1 MATAST
7 VDCSLMFLSGL
18 RGYHEYR
25 AVWTSQLNEV
35 LPTIHER
42 TNPHDC
48 YAIAAR
54 KRLTGC
60 IGESTVGHLPK
71 EISRVT
77 RFIMLYGA
85 VVTVKVLDT
94 HHRRSPLVQGGL
106 EIPIQIIVKMK
117 CNSQNKNALS
127 RYAVLQ
133 RTSRRKIW
141 RCNCNYTEWHWLA
154 HRWRSGWNQ

>member
-25 AVWTSQLNEV
+25 PVWTPQLNEV

-42 TNPHDC
+42 TNPHDH

-77 RFIMLYGA
+77 RFIMLYGG
-85 VVTVKVLDT
+85 VVTVKILDT
-94 HHRRSPLVQGGL
+94 HHRRLPLVQGGL
-106 EIPIQIIVKMK
+106 EIPIQVIL
-117 CNSQNKNALS
+117 SKNGMQLAEQRRSLKIRS
-127 RYAVLQ
+127 FCKSVLQ
-133 RTSRRKIW
+133 RASRRKI
-141 RCNCNYTEWHWLA
+141 
-154 HRWRSGWNQ
+154 

>member
-7 VDCSLMFLSGL
+7 VNCSLMFLSGL

-25 AVWTSQLNEV
+25 AVWTPQLNEV

-106 EIPIQIIVKMK
+106 EMWKECTLHSLHMRIRPPRGAGGMPESSNLPSKLLSLVI
-117 CNSQNKNALS
+117 ALS
-127 RYAVLQ
+127 P
-133 RTSRRKIW
+133 S
-141 RCNCNYTEWHWLA
+141 YT
-154 HRWRSGWNQ
+154 

>member
-25 AVWTSQLNEV
+25 AVWTPQLNEV

-42 TNPHDC
+42 TNPHDR

-71 EISRVT
+71 EISQVT

-94 HHRRSPLVQGGL
+94 HHRSPLVQGPG
-106 EIPIQIIVKMK
+106 PG
-117 CNSQNKNALS
+117 NFHPSYS
-127 RYAVLQ
+127 RPGVGIHVQTGELMVFQ
-133 RTSRRKIW
+133 DQEK
-141 RCNCNYTEWHWLA
+141 
-154 HRWRSGWNQ
+154 